1 MGSARDKLNFMYL
14 LFCLGVGGLV
24 GAIFD
29 SSAVGVV
36 AIFVM
41 IAISVNER
49 FLR

>member
-14 LFCLGVGGLV
+14 LFCLGVGGFV
-24 GAIFD
+24 GTLFD
-29 SSAVGVV
+29 SSAFGVV
-36 AIFVM
+36 ATIVM